1 MPTITKLTNHRLKVE
16 AVVRPTEDGNGMERR
31 WAFAARCN
39 VTGNEV
45 WVEFDEDTKDA
56 MVKDMTGGIVLPDG
70 SRPIEGFEPA

>member
-16 AVVRPTEDGNGMERR
+16 AVVRRMERR

-45 WVEFDEDTKDA
+45 WVEFDEDTKDM
-56 MVKDMTGGIVLPDG
+56 MVKDMTGGIVIPDG